1 MVFGLGSVKMREAVR
16 GNRETVQGLKVVGG
30 YNVLEGKQHPLY
42 PYVYTYIHIP
52 IYKYYIHIYIYTQ
65 T

>member
-30 YNVLEGKQHPLY
+30 YNVLEGKTTSSVSIRIYTY
-42 PYVYTYIHIP
+42 PYTHI
-52 IYKYYIHIYIYTQ
+52 
-65 T
+65 